1 MISLSKIDKLLKTF
15 RQWELDK
22 VKHAEVSDYFAKVIY
37 VENSKNSLVDFFNVE
52 DNLSLVLNQIKAF
65 NEVYSE
71 EPIDVL
77 KGICHIIEG
86 YQCSRI
92 SHQESLFLL
101 DYFKWRFY
109 ICNSVR
115 QEFDNLVVLGKISA
129 VKVAC
134 VFTEELDSK
143 GFLDDSEDYGEF
155 FEQIMVY

>member
-22 VKHAEVSDYFAKVIY
+22 VKHAEVSEYFAKVIY

-101 DYFKWRFY
+101 DYFELFIFY
-109 ICNSVR
+109 I
-115 QEFDNLVVLGKISA
+115 LA
-129 VKVAC
+129 
-134 VFTEELDSK
+134 
-143 GFLDDSEDYGEF
+143 Y
-155 FEQIMVY
+155 